1 MYRKCILWLSK
12 TLLSK
17 DLRGSP
23 TPREKVGF
31 IERLE
36 IVRSFLD
43 SCKLLQRIQ
52 QRTRF
57 YYRVYDS
64 RNRRDTARFHLEREA
79 HGGSLVS
86 DEHSVT
92 RRVVSHRFSCACH
105 PPRAPIPCAF
115 LLHDEMMLTT
125 TFTTISVSLLH
136 LCDLCVATAS
146 MCKAGTS
153 FVPQPRD
160 AQRVVNLHRC
170 TRQIPRSKSATHT
183 F

>member
-1 MYRKCILWLSK
+1 M
-12 TLLSK
+12 
-17 DLRGSP
+17 
-23 TPREKVGF
+23 
-31 IERLE
+31 
-36 IVRSFLD
+36 
-43 SCKLLQRIQ
+43 
-52 QRTRF
+52 
-57 YYRVYDS
+57 
-64 RNRRDTARFHLEREA
+64 
-79 HGGSLVS
+79 S

-92 RRVVSHRFSCACH
+92 RRVVSHRFSCACDPT
-105 PPRAPIPCAF
+105 PPSPPNP

-170 TRQIPRSKSATHT
+170 TPDTAIKERDAYVLGSTSVTGC
-183 F
+183 